1 MNERRRLDADPS
13 AEELPRPSV
22 LVVDDTHANLV
33 AMRRIL
39 NRCDVDIVEAS
50 NGNAALAACLDQDFA
65 LILLDVQMPDMDG
78 LEVARW
84 LSEDPQTRNI
94 PIILLTAG
102 VTDDLQ
108 QLRGYNFGAVDFVA
122 KPIDDVILRAKIN
135 VFLDL
140 YRGRMELQRLL
151 AILNQRNHEL
161 EIEIAERKRA
171 EAAVRYQAMH
181 DPLTGLPNRALF
193 MERAQA
199 AVAAVGQQ
207 GEVVLLY
214 IDLDGFK
221 PVNDLHGHPAGDA
234 LLVAVG
240 YRLLRHVALSDTVA
254 RLGGDE
260 YAILLT
266 GGEGLQAALVLGDSV
281 LRDLAQPFDLDI
293 GHNARLTVCIGA
305 SMGLA
310 LASQA
315 LKAANPLEAL
325 IQAADSAMY
334 KAKRS
339 GGGTLVVSME

>member
-1 MNERRRLDADPS
+1 MNERQRGAD
-13 AEELPRPSV
+13 ELVDRGLPRPCV

-50 NGNAALAACLDQDFA
+50 NGNAALAACLNQDFA

-84 LSEDPQTRNI
+84 LSQDPQTRNI
-94 PIILLTAG
+94 PIILVTAG

-108 QLRGYNFGAVDFVA
+108 LLRGYNFGAVDFVA

-199 AVAAVGQQ
+199 AIAHADPAAEVA
-207 GEVVLLY
+207 LLY

-221 PVNDLHGHPAGDA
+221 PVNDLYGHPAGDA

-260 YAILLT
+260 YAIVLT
-266 GGEGLQAALVLGDSV
+266 GAGGLTAARQLADAL

-293 GHNARLTVCIGA
+293 GHNERLTVCIGA

-315 LKAANPLEAL
+315 RKAANPLEAL